1 MHILRHRRLLVL
13 IERTWSGGPLS
24 IDQLCRSA
32 LGHPAVN
39 IPRWLGS
46 ILLLDSMPVRIDT
59 FQPAL
64 SYRSRGDI
72 YKVVT
77 VLCIIPASTFAE
89 VATSCKYSH
98 SYAWQMLNFPSH
110 ISKFIHVGPFYS
122 IYNRSQL
129 HLFNLSR
136 TRILV
141 DCYRPPFICISSQ
154 AFTMQGPH
162 TANGRSTRWSLYI
175 LVASLADFSPIWRR
189 CLYVAKCRDFQRGS
203 WRCHFAVPSCCCS
216 ID

>member
-136 TRILV
+136 TRTGRLLQTSIHMHQQ
-141 DCYRPPFICISSQ
+141 SSLHY
-154 AFTMQGPH
+154 AGPTH
-162 TANGRSTRWSLYI
+162 CQWKVHPVITIHSGGVLGGFLTNMT
-175 LVASLADFSPIWRR
+175 
-189 CLYVAKCRDFQRGS
+189 
-203 WRCHFAVPSCCCS
+203 
-216 ID
+216 